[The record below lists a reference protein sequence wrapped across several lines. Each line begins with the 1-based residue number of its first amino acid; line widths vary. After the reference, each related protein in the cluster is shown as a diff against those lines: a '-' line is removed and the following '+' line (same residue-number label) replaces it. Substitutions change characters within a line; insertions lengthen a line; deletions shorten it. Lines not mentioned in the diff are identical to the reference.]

1 MGFFIDKHNRR
12 KSPIA
17 LAAFG
22 AAVLELV
29 VFGALYGLLAEPLYY
44 AVDLGSTGATIAAH
58 ALIIAVLGTAISCL
72 LFLLPDKRIV
82 PYSFVGLAVAL
93 CMFYIG
99 ALLLDAASRALMQQ
113 VITLYGLA
121 PVLVGNAAAWPV
133 YLALKRRNPDL
144 NRRKTVAEELREA
157 VQKDAAKRGAP
168 AKSAAQPAPEPA
180 EISPEEALFGPEAG
194 RGPSAYRSPQEE
206 AMLLYEDPEE
216 DRDD

>member
-29 VFGALYGLLAEPLYY
+29 IFGVLYGLLAEPLYH

-58 ALIIAVLGTAISCL
+58 AVIIAVIGTAVSCL
-72 LFLLPDKRIV
+72 LFLLPDKRVV
-82 PYSFVGLAVAL
+82 PYSFVGLAVVL

-99 ALLLDAASRALMQQ
+99 ALALDAEARVMMRQ

-121 PVLVGNAAAWPV
+121 PVLVGNAVVWPA
-133 YLALKRRNPDL
+133 YLGMKRRNPDM

-157 VQKDAAKRGAP
+157 
-168 AKSAAQPAPEPA
+168 AQ
-180 EISPEEALFGPEAG
+180 
-194 RGPSAYRSPQEE
+194 
-206 AMLLYEDPEE
+206 
-216 DRDD
+216 